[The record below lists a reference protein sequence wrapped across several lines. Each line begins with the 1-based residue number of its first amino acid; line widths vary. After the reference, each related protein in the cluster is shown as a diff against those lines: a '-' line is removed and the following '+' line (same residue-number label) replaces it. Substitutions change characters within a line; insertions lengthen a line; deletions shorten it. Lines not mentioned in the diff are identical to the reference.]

1 MHKIIFACSQND
13 RALAEQLQCDLGTVG
28 VELDI
33 RTDQAGAL
41 APALQSADCPVL
53 LLVSSGFL
61 TSVGCL
67 LDVLPVLQEHIR
79 RNRLITVLGKA
90 ETGESGET
98 SPLRIDRMADLLH
111 YLNYWQNTYL
121 NLIAQQQQL
130 PAERRSE
137 LEPKLQEAQLITGQ
151 IGNILTTLRDTLYF
165 SWQQITAADYQIL
178 FQQLELP
185 ELSAQYQERKQNAP
199 IELPEVQ
206 ETAPAMQETAHIPLP
221 PAGPVRFTPVE
232 PEAADISLSAEDAV
246 RKDLSSKTLETE
258 SDFSTPPPADAEI
271 QRTIDDAW
279 LWIRNGYLER
289 GLEVF
294 QLALEQYPQF
304 EQLRSEYLL
313 ALAKF
318 ARAPEEAERQLEILH
333 DNGLE
338 EAKSYDLMGEIAQT
352 KGDYLFAKY
361 AWDRALQINPNYP
374 GLYRKLGLMTS
385 EHLPDYRET
394 AAHYLKAALA
404 QEPQD
409 IEVNFRLGHLLTQ
422 LQEPAEA
429 KIYLEKTLELDPLHG
444 LAKGLLE
451 KLSTPPQPAETVV
464 APPSPPDIQEPLSVL
479 ETLLDQPQ
487 SRPQE
492 APDAVPEKTAPKRAD
507 IKTVLITGA
516 SSGIGM
522 ATAEIFA
529 QHGHRVILTGRR
541 LERLEMLKNRFDD
554 LYKNDVWVCTFDI
567 RDPQA
572 VEAAIRQLP
581 DDWKQVDILINN
593 AGLAKGLAPIH
604 EGSLEHWETMIDTN
618 IKGLLYIT
626 RLIAPGMVERRS
638 GHIINIGSSAGKE
651 TYPNG
656 NVYCATKFAVDALT
670 KAIRMDLYTH
680 NVRVSQVSPGH
691 VEETEFAL
699 TRFDGDA
706 ERARIYDQFQP
717 LKASDVA
724 ETIYFIASRPPHVN
738 IQDVWMYGS
747 QQASSTMIDR
757 SGRL

>member
-1 MHKIIFACSQND
+1 MPKIIFACSQSD
-13 RALAEQLQCDLGTVG
+13 RHIAEQLQRDLRTVDL
-28 VELDI
+28 ELDV

-41 APALQSADCPVL
+41 SLALQHADHPVL
-53 LLVSSGFL
+53 LLVSDRFL
-61 TSVGCL
+61 TSAGCL
-67 LDVLPVLQEHIR
+67 LDLLPVLQELIQR
-79 RNRLITVLGKA
+79 SRLIPVLGNG
-90 ETGESGET
+90 ETTESGA
-98 SPLRIDRMADLLH
+98 SAPLRIDRMADLLH
-111 YLNYWQNTYL
+111 YLNHWQNTYL
-121 NLIAQQQQL
+121 NLITQQQQL

-137 LEPKLQEAQLITGQ
+137 LEPKLQEAQLLTGR
-151 IGNILTTLRDTLYF
+151 IGNILTALRDTLNF
-165 SWQQITAADYQIL
+165 SWQQITAADYQLL
-178 FQQLELP
+178 FQQLEWP
-185 ELSAQYQERKQNAP
+185 ELYAQYQAHKQHAP
-199 IELPEVQ
+199 MEPPAVQ
-206 ETAPAMQETAHIPLP
+206 ETLRVPLP

-232 PEAADISLSAEDAV
+232 PETADLHRSEADTVSRD
-246 RKDLSSKTLETE
+246 SSTETPDIE
-258 SDFSTPPPADAEI
+258 PEFGASPPSEAEI

-294 QLALEQYPQF
+294 QLALEEYPQF

-374 GLYRKLGLMTS
+374 GLYRKLGLLTS

-394 AAHYLKAALA
+394 ATHYLKAALV

-451 KLSTPPQPAETVV
+451 KLTTPPQPTETVM
-464 APPSPPDIQEPLSVL
+464 SPPPTDRQEPLSVL
-479 ETLLDQPQ
+479 ENLLDQPQ
-487 SRPQE
+487 VRPQE
-492 APDAVPEKTAPKRAD
+492 TTDAEPEKAAPKRAD

-529 QHGHRVILTGRR
+529 QHGHRVILAGRR

-554 LYKNDVWVCTFDI
+554 LYKNEVLALSFDI

-572 VEAAIRQLP
+572 VEAAIRRLP
-581 DDWKQVDILINN
+581 DDWKRVDILINN

-626 RLIAPGMVERRS
+626 RLIAPGMVERRN
-638 GHIINIGSSAGKE
+638 GHIINVGSSAGKE

-747 QQASSTMIDR
+747 QQASSMMIDR
-757 SGRL
+757 SGRS

>member
-1 MHKIIFACSQND
+1 MHKIIFACSQTD
-13 RALAEQLQCDLGTVG
+13 RPLAEQVQRDLETVG
-28 VELDI
+28 IELDI

-41 APALQSADCPVL
+41 APALLPADCPVL
-53 LLVSSGFL
+53 LLVSGAFL
-61 TSVGCL
+61 TSAGCL
-67 LDVLPVLQEHIR
+67 LELLPVLQEQIR
-79 RNRLITVLGKA
+79 RNRLITVLGK
-90 ETGESGET
+90 TESGE
-98 SPLRIDRMADLLH
+98 SDASIPLRIDRMSDLLH

-121 NLIAQQQQL
+121 NLITQQQQL

-137 LEPKLQEAQLITGQ
+137 LEPKLQEAQLLTGQ
-151 IGNILTTLRDTLYF
+151 IGNILTALRDTLCF
-165 SWQQITAADYQIL
+165 SWQQITGADYQLL
-178 FQQLELP
+178 FQQIELP
-185 ELSAQYQERKQNAP
+185 ELSAQYQMRKQPHPVEPRA
-199 IELPEVQ
+199 EQ
-206 ETAPAMQETAHIPLP
+206 ETPPAMQETARVPLP

-232 PEAADISLSAEDAV
+232 PEDAGLIVSATTDAVKQDLSAE
-246 RKDLSSKTLETE
+246 TLETE
-258 SDFSTPPPADAEI
+258 SDFSTLPPSEAEI

-279 LWIRNGYLER
+279 LWIRNGYLDR

-304 EQLRSEYLL
+304 EQLRSAYLL

-318 ARAPEEAERQLEILH
+318 AHAPEEAERQLEILH

-385 EHLPDYRET
+385 EHLPDYRDT
-394 AAHYLKAALA
+394 ATHYLKAALA

-409 IEVNFRLGHLLTQ
+409 IEVNFRLGQLLTQ
-422 LQEPAEA
+422 LQEPVEA
-429 KIYLEKTLELDPLHG
+429 TIYLKKTLELDPLHG

-451 KLSTPPQPAETVV
+451 KLTTPLPAETVV
-464 APPSPPDIQEPLSVL
+464 PPPPSDLQEPRSVL
-479 ETLLDQPQ
+479 ETLLEQPQ
-487 SRPQE
+487 TPTLE
-492 APDAVPEKTAPKRAD
+492 ITTAAPEKAAPKRTD

-541 LERLEMLKNRFDD
+541 LERLEMLKNRFYD
-554 LYKNDVWVCTFDI
+554 LYRNDVLVLSFDL
-567 RDPQA
+567 RDPLA

-581 DDWKQVDILINN
+581 EDWKQVDILINN

-626 RLIAPGMVERRS
+626 RLIAPGMVERRN

-738 IQDVWMYGS
+738 IQDVFMYGS
-747 QQASSTMIDR
+747 QQASATMIDR
-757 SGRL
+757 SGRQ

>member
-1 MHKIIFACSQND
+1 MHKIIFACSQTD
-13 RALAEQLQCDLGTVG
+13 RVLAEQVQRDLETVG
-28 VELDI
+28 IELDI
-33 RTDQAGAL
+33 RTDQDCAL
-41 APALQSADCPVL
+41 APVLQSADCPVL
-53 LLVSSGFL
+53 LLVSGAFL
-61 TSVGCL
+61 TSAGCL
-67 LDVLPVLQEHIR
+67 LELLPVLQEQIR
-79 RNRLITVLGKA
+79 RNRLIVVLGNA
-90 ETGESGET
+90 ESGESGAAL
-98 SPLRIDRMADLLH
+98 PLRIDRMSDLLH
-111 YLNYWQNTYL
+111 FLNYWQNTYL
-121 NLIAQQQQL
+121 NLITQQQQL

-137 LEPKLQEAQLITGQ
+137 LEPKLQEAQLLTGQ

-165 SWQQITAADYQIL
+165 SWQQITGADYQLL
-178 FQQLELP
+178 FQQIELP
-185 ELSAQYQERKQNAP
+185 ELFAQYQMRKQARP
-199 IELPEVQ
+199 VEPQAAQETTPATQ
-206 ETAPAMQETAHIPLP
+206 ETARVPLP

-232 PEAADISLSAEDAV
+232 PEAASLIVSATDAVKQDLSAE
-246 RKDLSSKTLETE
+246 TLETE
-258 SDFSTPPPADAEI
+258 PDFSTLPPSEAEI

-304 EQLRSEYLL
+304 EQLRSAYLL

-385 EHLPDYRET
+385 EHLPDYRDT
-394 AAHYLKAALA
+394 ATHYLKAALA
-404 QEPQD
+404 QAPQD
-409 IEVNFRLGHLLTQ
+409 IEVNFRLGQLLTQ
-422 LQEPAEA
+422 LQEPEEA
-429 KIYLEKTLELDPLHG
+429 TIYLKKTLELDPLHG

-451 KLSTPPQPAETVV
+451 KLTTPPQPAEMVV
-464 APPSPPDIQEPLSVL
+464 PPPPDIQEPLSVL
-479 ETLLDQPQ
+479 ETLLEQPQ
-487 SRPQE
+487 
-492 APDAVPEKTAPKRAD
+492 APPLEITAAAPEKATPKRAD

-516 SSGIGM
+516 SSGIGR

-554 LYKNDVWVCTFDI
+554 LYKNDVLVLSFDL
-567 RDPQA
+567 RDPLA

-604 EGSLEHWETMIDTN
+604 EGNLEHWETMIDTN

-626 RLIAPGMVERRS
+626 RLIAPGMVERRN

-717 LKASDVA
+717 LRASDVA

-738 IQDVWMYGS
+738 IQDVFMYGS
-747 QQASSTMIDR
+747 QQASATMIDR
-757 SGRL
+757 SGRQ

>member
-1 MHKIIFACSQND
+1 MHKIIFACSQTD
-13 RALAEQLQCDLGTVG
+13 RTLAEQLQRDLGTV
-28 VELDI
+28 EIQLDI

-41 APALQSADCPVL
+41 APALQAADCPVL
-53 LLVSSGFL
+53 LLVSGAFL
-61 TSVGCL
+61 TSAGCL
-67 LDVLPVLQEHIR
+67 LDLLPVLQEQVH
-79 RNRLITVLGKA
+79 RNRLITVLGNT
-90 ETGESGET
+90 EPTESGEIR
-98 SPLRIDRMADLLH
+98 PLRIDRMSDLLH

-121 NLIAQQQQL
+121 NLISQQQQL
-130 PAERRSE
+130 PAARRSE
-137 LEPKLQEAQLITGQ
+137 LEPRLQEAQLLTGQ
-151 IGNILTTLRDTLYF
+151 IGNILTALRDAFYF
-165 SWQQITAADYQIL
+165 SWQQITAADYQLL
-178 FQQLELP
+178 FQQIEQP
-185 ELSAQYQERKQNAP
+185 ELSAQYRTHKQAAP
-199 IELPEVQ
+199 IELQPVQETPPAVQ
-206 ETAPAMQETAHIPLP
+206 ETARVPLP

-232 PEAADISLSAEDAV
+232 PEAASLTASDTDAVKQDLSAE
-246 RKDLSSKTLETE
+246 TLETE
-258 SDFSTPPPADAEI
+258 PDFSTPPPTEAEI

-361 AWDRALQINPNYP
+361 AWDRALQINPTYP
-374 GLYRKLGLMTS
+374 GLHRKLGLMAS

-394 AAHYLKAALA
+394 ATHYLKAALA

-409 IEVNFRLGHLLTQ
+409 VEVNFRLGQLLAQ
-422 LQEPAEA
+422 LQEPEEA
-429 KIYLEKTLELDPLHG
+429 KIYLEKTLEFDPLHG

-451 KLSTPPQPAETVV
+451 KLTAPLQQAETVP
-464 APPSPPDIQEPLSVL
+464 APPPRDLQEPQSVL
-479 ETLLDQPQ
+479 ETILDQP
-487 SRPQE
+487 SAPLAEITDATPQ
-492 APDAVPEKTAPKRAD
+492 KIAPKHAE

-554 LYKNDVWVCTFDI
+554 LYENDVLVLAFDI

-572 VEAAIRQLP
+572 VEAAIRHLP

-626 RLIAPGMVERRS
+626 RLIAPGMVERRN

-757 SGRL
+757 SGRK